1 MDDGLLGSGR
11 GLYINTLIEKTPRFL
26 SKSNSP
32 YIYEKSLIPNEI
44 VNLMNMG
51 EEVKDAISKDSKKD
65 PDERETARDFQDW
78 IKNV

>member
-1 MDDGLLGSGR
+1 
-11 GLYINTLIEKTPRFL
+11 
-26 SKSNSP
+26 
-32 YIYEKSLIPNEI
+32 
-44 VNLMNMG
+44 MG